1 MGRGV
6 TCRKRGDDHEKG
18 LGEITLRRRKKS
30 KGSEVKEKS
39 KEDGRGKSKTQ

>member
-18 LGEITLRRRKKS
+18 LGEITLTEKK
-30 KGSEVKEKS
+30 KKK
-39 KEDGRGKSKTQ
+39 